1 LLLALVFLGV
11 FVIANWGVLT
21 APTALSFIL
30 FSGNGPL
37 GIVLLAMML
46 GLALL
51 FALYLMSLRTSMF
64 VGGRRHAQELR
75 AQRELA
81 DRAEAS
87 RLTELRTHFDREFE
101 QVRSEIRAIGAQM
114 TARGDGIEQRLLES
128 LTETTNT
135 LSAYVAEV
143 DDKLSRALPRLTN

>member
-1 LLLALVFLGV
+1 
-11 FVIANWGVLT
+11 LT
-21 APTALSFIL
+21 APTALSFIV
-30 FSGNGPL
+30 FSIDGPL

-51 FALYLMSLRTSMF
+51 FALYVMSLRTSMF

-75 AQRELA
+75 AQRDLA

-87 RLTELRTHFDREFE
+87 RLTELRAHFDSEFE
-101 QVRSEIRAIGAQM
+101 KLRGEIRTMGSQM
-114 TARGDGIEQRLLES
+114 AMRGDSMQQSLLKS